1 MIKVSL
7 PDISSKEV
15 NEVKNILYS
24 NWIVEGPK
32 TKILEDKF
40 KKRFKKKFCIFFN
53 SWTTAA
59 FALFKVLN
67 IKEGSE
73 IILPSLSFIATAN
86 APLLSGYK
94 LKFVDV
100 DIDTYNI
107 STKDIEKKISKKT
120 KMILSVDQLGNP
132 CNQKEIS
139 KICKKKRI
147 LNILDSACSFGSKHE
162 NKEIG
167 HYSDFM
173 IFSFH
178 ARKLITSGEGGAIL
192 FNDDKILKK
201 LLLFKSHGMDKEPYK
216 RSKSSPLQFEKYPSS
231 GLNLRFTDIQ
241 AGILNSQF
249 DRSKNIIK
257 KRIIISKK
265 YDNFFSKYPDLFCI
279 QKETLNSKTNRQA
292 YMIVFKKNNL
302 RNSLIEFL
310 YKNKIET
317 RRAIPSIHKQ
327 IAYSKNFNIKL
338 PNTEFI
344 SKNGIVLPLYSQL
357 NQKNLNYITDKIKK
371 FLVINNLDT
380 Y

>member
-139 KICKKKRI
+139 KICKKKKI

-167 HYSDFM
+167 YYSDFM